1 MNAPPPTFAN
11 PKSARKRGAVFI
23 SYRRTDSS
31 GYAGRISKELAKRF
45 KRVFWDRK
53 AIAPGTDFAIA
64 IREAISSSSVLLV
77 IVGPDWLRTK
87 DANGRER
94 LSAPE
99 DYVRLE
105 IRSAIDQG
113 LRVIPVLVGGAQMP
127 SSEEL
132 PDGMRDFA
140 KLNLFELSDIRWEY
154 DLAKLVHL
162 IRPIIEPWFVFRRVS
177 LALVVLAAVIGGI
190 VLTGHFLEDSRVEQ
204 AITIAREGKVDEGL
218 ETLKRLQGDRTTG
231 RTNPR
236 IYLYEAEIYQMKGDA
251 FYQQDAA
258 EKAIRQA
265 GRDDFLIGRA
275 KGLACDAMFKRGLA
289 QAIQLCEQ
297 AEESSVRAKD
307 AEGQVRA
314 ITFKANILTKTK
326 PEDAVKLTETK
337 TEDALKA
344 YYRAMDIAQQNALDL
359 DEYGALT
366 NIGLILADR
375 QGASDQRQ
383 ARINFEAA
391 RNGFEHKGQLGE
403 ESNVYNL
410 FGALNLDQ
418 GKIDL
423 ARVFFQKALDLA
435 IQGKDRNR
443 EAQARL
449 NQALILQQTGSLGAA
464 ETELVHAL
472 QIYEKLGQ
480 NSKTGEVS
488 ETGDIAEVK
497 NDLGDIYLQQG
508 RFEDAKKA
516 YEDAER
522 IRSDLHQ
529 TGPRA
534 LSTASLVNVDLQ
546 QRGPSSADLS
556 SRIETAIQQAT
567 NADDAYSESFA
578 RIVKAQMLL
587 PKRKVEAE
595 KEVRRALELAG
606 DNQADNAFSAQV
618 VLAQIEAMNGHI
630 AQALAQ
636 LDGLKTSAERDQNV
650 GQKLEARLAYL
661 KLMKKAGQTKQQK
674 DAIVLLAEFQ
684 EEADNMG
691 YKLLAIQAQDI
702 RAGKA

>member
-1 MNAPPPTFAN
+1 MNATSPTVKN
-11 PKSARKRGAVFI
+11 PESPRKRGAVFI
-23 SYRRTDSS
+23 SYRRSDSS
-31 GYAGRISKELAKRF
+31 GYAGRISKELAGKF
-45 KRVFWDRK
+45 KKVFWDRK
-53 AIAPGTDFAIA
+53 AIAPGTDFSTA
-64 IREAISSSSVLLV
+64 IRDAISSSSVLLV

-87 DANGRER
+87 DADGHER

-105 IRSAIDQG
+105 IRAAIDQG
-113 LRVIPVLVGGAQMP
+113 LRVIPVLVGGARMP

-132 PDGMRDFA
+132 PDGLRDFA

-154 DLAKLVHL
+154 DLAKLVKL

-177 LALVVLAAVIGGI
+177 LALAVLAAVIGGI
-190 VLTGHFLEDSRVEQ
+190 VLTSRFLEHSRIEQ
-204 AITIAREGKVDEGL
+204 AIAIAREGKVDEGL
-218 ETLKRLQGDRTTG
+218 EILKRLQGDKPPG
-231 RTNPR
+231 PINPR

-258 EKAIRQA
+258 EKAVATAR
-265 GRDDFLIGRA
+265 GDDFVVGRA

-289 QAIQLCEQ
+289 QAIKLCEQ
-297 AEESSVRAKD
+297 AEESSFRAKD
-307 AEGQVRA
+307 AKGQVRA
-314 ITFKANILTKTK
+314 INFRANILTKDH
-326 PEDAVKLTETK
+326 PD
-337 TEDALKA
+337 DALKA
-344 YYRAMDIAQQNALDL
+344 YQQAIGIAQQNALDL

-418 GKIDL
+418 GNIDA
-423 ARVFFQKALDLA
+423 ARAFFQKALDLA
-435 IQGKDRNR
+435 IQGQDQSR

-449 NQALILQQTGSLGAA
+449 NQALILEQTGSLAAA

-508 RFEDAKKA
+508 RFDEARKA
-516 YEDAER
+516 YGDAER

-529 TGPRA
+529 TGAQA
-534 LSTASLVNVDLQ
+534 LSTASLVNLDLQ
-546 QRGPSSADLS
+546 QRGTTVGDLS
-556 SRIETAIQQAT
+556 DRIETAIQQAT
-567 NADDAYSESFA
+567 NAGDSYSESFA
-578 RIVKAQMLL
+578 RIIKAQLLL
-587 PKRKVEAE
+587 PERKIEAE
-595 KEVRRALELAG
+595 KEARRALELAG
-606 DNQADNAFSAQV
+606 ENQADNAFSAQV
-618 VLAQIEAMNGHI
+618 VLAEIEAINGHTP
-630 AQALAQ
+630 QALTH
-636 LDGLKTSAERDQNV
+636 LDALRASAERDQNV

-661 KLMKKAGQTKQQK
+661 KLMKQAGQTKQQE
-674 DAIVLLAEFQ
+674 DAMVLLAEFQ

-691 YKLLAIQAQDI
+691 YKLLATQAQDI